1 MCDYVLQNTQFE
13 KKKELIKS
21 FQISTFAVF
30 SQALVGSVML
40 CFNKAFILIF
50 NKF

>member
-13 KKKELIKS
+13 KKKNVKS

-40 CFNKAFILIF
+40 CFNKAFVLIF